1 MQWISWFPVIRKL
14 RKTQKNACNDPQS
27 NLFGLNLYYY
37 ILSLKT
43 LSCSKNYQCFFVAST
58 ASIN

>member
-14 RKTQKNACNDPQS
+14 RKTQKNACNDAQS

-43 LSCSKNYQCFFVAST
+43 LSCSKNYQCFFVA
-58 ASIN
+58 